1 MGREASTASTAG
13 RLPHLTKS
21 RGASTTTMTTVTIST
36 DGHQLAKRFK
46 SLLAKGKTLHKMLK
60 PGEKPPTLLSDCLA
74 WGAKQF
80 LSSKIEAGFG
90 DSSGTGQAA
99 VPLPLQQLEWYVPG
113 LGGVLAAPSRA
124 LAALDGAQQQLDQI
138 VQVCRT
144 PLAHRIHPGRLL
156 ARHLNTQGEPR
167 V

>member
-1 MGREASTASTAG
+1 MGREASTSTAG

-138 VQVCRT
+138 VQLIGSGGTSPVDAAWRTCRACT
-144 PLAHRIHPGRLL
+144 RDPV
-156 ARHLNTQGEPR
+156 E

>member
-1 MGREASTASTAG
+1 
-13 RLPHLTKS
+13 
-21 RGASTTTMTTVTIST
+21 MTTVTIST

-60 PGEKPPTLLSDCLA
+60 PGEKPPTSLGDCLA

-99 VPLPLQQLEWYVPG
+99 VQLPLQQLEWYAPG

-156 ARHLNTQGEPR
+156 ARHLNTQGEQR